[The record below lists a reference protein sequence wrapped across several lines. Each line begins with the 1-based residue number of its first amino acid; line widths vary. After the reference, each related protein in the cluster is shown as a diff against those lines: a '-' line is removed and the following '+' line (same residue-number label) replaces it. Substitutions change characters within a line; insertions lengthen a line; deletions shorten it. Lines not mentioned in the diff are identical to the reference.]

1 MAEWSGAQG
10 RGRAGGRQRR
20 GSESPDRRLQPAVGP
35 RRASAP
41 VSGSGGAGLSSFRP
55 YRGSTGLA
63 AGGRAGL
70 EGAAGCALFT
80 RCSDS
85 RAGRAGAALHRAPRA
100 ASRSACVPGQGRA
113 SPDARTSFGVQ
124 ASLCCSFTH
133 VCNLDSHCLGRV
145 GLGDNDTRFVFVSGS
160 ARANAFSFFSGTLV
174 SFSGIAPMAF
184 M

>member
-10 RGRAGGRQRR
+10 RGRAGGRLRR

-55 YRGSTGLA
+55 SRGVIRA
-63 AGGRAGL
+63 RGGRPRGPGRGGGLRAVYALLGLSGRPSRRRPAPSSAGRVPICL
-70 EGAAGCALFT
+70 
-80 RCSDS
+80 
-85 RAGRAGAALHRAPRA
+85 RAGARP
-100 ASRSACVPGQGRA
+100 SEPGRHDL
-113 SPDARTSFGVQ
+113 PGVR

-133 VCNLDSHCLGRV
+133 VCNLDSHCLGIV
-145 GLGDNDTRFVFVSGS
+145 GLGDKGTRFVFVSGS

-174 SFSGIAPMAF
+174 PFSGIAPMAF

>member
-55 YRGSTGLA
+55 SRGSSGLA

-85 RAGRAGAALHRAPRA
+85 RADRAGAALPRAPDLP
-100 ASRSACVPGQGRA
+100 ACGGKAEP
-113 SPDARTSFGVQ
+113 ARTP
-124 ASLCCSFTH
+124 
-133 VCNLDSHCLGRV
+133 GRPR
-145 GLGDNDTRFVFVSGS
+145 GLGFPLLQLY
-160 ARANAFSFFSGTLV
+160 ARL
-174 SFSGIAPMAF
+174 
-184 M
+184 

>member
-1 MAEWSGAQG
+1 MNGAWLQRGRGLELGRAPATGRGLGRGGALAPGGAGGRGGVEWSGAQG

-55 YRGSTGLA
+55 YRGSSGLA

-113 SPDARTSFGVQ
+113 SPDARTS
-124 ASLCCSFTH
+124 
-133 VCNLDSHCLGRV
+133 
-145 GLGDNDTRFVFVSGS
+145 SGS
-160 ARANAFSFFSGTLV
+160 RLPFVAALRTFV
-174 SFSGIAPMAF
+174 I
-184 M
+184 